1 MNSKKI
7 ATFGLLTT
15 LCLILSYVEMLIPLN
30 FAIPGVKLGLS
41 NIVVMMALYLLD
53 VKSAFFINVTRI
65 LLNGLL
71 FSNPVTIMYSFAG
84 GMLSLLAMVLVKK
97 INSLS
102 IISVS
107 ITGGI
112 FHNVG
117 QILMAYVYLGSVKVA
132 YYLPFLLVFA
142 IITGIL
148 TGIIGMIV
156 VERIKIK

>member
-1 MNSKKI
+1 MKSKKI

-15 LCLILSYVEMLIPLN
+15 LCLILSYVEILIPLN

-41 NIVVMMALYLLD
+41 NIVVMMALYLMDL
-53 VKSAFFINVTRI
+53 KSAFFINIVRI
-65 LLNGLL
+65 FLNGIL
-71 FSNPVTIMYSFAG
+71 FSNPITMAYSFAG
-84 GMLSLLAMVLVKK
+84 GMLSLLAMVIVKK

-117 QILMAYVYLGSVKVA
+117 QILMACFYLGSSKVL
-132 YYLPFLLVFA
+132 YYLPVLFIFA
-142 IITGIL
+142 VITGVL
-148 TGIIGMIV
+148 TGIIATIV
-156 VERIKIK
+156 VERIKNK